1 LKDQYIKFEDQ
12 KMYSTI
18 SNITTVIACML
29 PITGVIILYFVHN
42 MGARLG
48 IVAAFMAV
56 FALTLAYATDAN
68 RVDIFTAT
76 SGYVGP
82 LHFLEQSRAKYFCNS
97 FAAILVIFVG
107 STSFQLN
114 D

>member
-1 LKDQYIKFEDQ
+1 
-12 KMYSTI
+12 MYDTI
-18 SNITTVIACML
+18 NKVTTVIACML

-48 IVAAFMAV
+48 IVAAFMAI
-56 FALTLAYATDAN
+56 FALTLAFATDAS

-76 SGYVGP
+76 SG
-82 LHFLEQSRAKYFCNS
+82 

-114 D
+114 